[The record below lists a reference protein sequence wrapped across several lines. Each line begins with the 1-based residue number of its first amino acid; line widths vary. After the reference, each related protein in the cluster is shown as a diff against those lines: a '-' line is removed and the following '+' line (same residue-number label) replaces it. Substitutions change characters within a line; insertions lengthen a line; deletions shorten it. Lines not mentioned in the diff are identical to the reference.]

1 MTPDLLPL
9 HQQNPLGRFS
19 DRAQDYARYRPTYP
33 PEAIATLLRG
43 LGDPTTL
50 IAADIGAGTGISAR
64 LLGDRGLTVWA
75 IEPNAAM
82 RAATEPHLQVAVRA
96 ATAEA
101 TGLPDASVH
110 LVTCCQAFHW
120 FKAEAA
126 LAEFHRILKSGGRV
140 ALLWNERKPIDR
152 FTESYEAIICNAS
165 DRQIKVITD
174 YKSSEALAHALQFKN
189 YQTHYFD
196 WLRPMTYDALIGLSL
211 SASYVPKSGDAH
223 EHMLHRLRYL
233 FEQWAEL
240 DENGDRQIHMAYRTN
255 VYLAS
260 K

>member
-1 MTPDLLPL
+1 MVSDLLPL

-33 PEAIATLLRG
+33 PEAITALLHN
-43 LGDPTTL
+43 LGDPTAL

-82 RAATEPHLQVAVRA
+82 RAANEPHPQVTVQS

-120 FKAEAA
+120 FQADAA
-126 LAEFHRILKSGGRV
+126 LAEFHRILKPNGRV

-152 FTESYEAIICNAS
+152 FTEAYESIICNAS

-174 YKSSEALAHALQFKN
+174 YKSSKALAHAPQFKN
-189 YQTHYFD
+189 YQTYYFD
-196 WLRPMTYDALIGLSL
+196 WLRPMTHDALIGLSL

-223 EHMLHRLRYL
+223 DQMMRRLHCL
-233 FEQWAEL
+233 FEQWAEKN
-240 DENGDRQIHMAYRTN
+240 EMGDRCIQMAYRTN
-255 VYLAS
+255 VYLAN